1 MVKYIM
7 ADDNVVTSKSI
18 EDAEVEEPK
27 EVVAEA
33 TAKKAPAKKA
43 ASGKEVLIK
52 MEGPR
57 GYASGGHDFT
67 LEHPFKALP
76 ENEALLLIA
85 TGSFVRAKESEV
97 KAFYKE

>member
-1 MVKYIM
+1 M
-7 ADDNVVTSKSI
+7 ADNNVVTSESI
-18 EDAEVEEPK
+18 EAAEVEEPK
-27 EVVAEA
+27 QAA
-33 TAKKAPAKKA
+33 APAPAKKAPAKKA
-43 ASGKEVLIK
+43 ASEKEILIK
-52 MEGPR
+52 MDGPR

-97 KAFYKE
+97 KAHYKE

>member
-1 MVKYIM
+1 M

-27 EVVAEA
+27 EAA
-33 TAKKAPAKKA
+33 APAPAKKAPAKKA
-43 ASGKEVLIK
+43 ASDKEILIK
-52 MEGPR
+52 MDGPR

-76 ENEALLLIA
+76 ETEALRLIA

-97 KAFYKE
+97 KAHYKE

>member
-1 MVKYIM
+1 M

-27 EVVAEA
+27 EAAPAAEKKA
-33 TAKKAPAKKA
+33 PAKKAPAKKA
-43 ASGKEVLIK
+43 ASSKDILIK

-76 ENEALLLIA
+76 EKEALLLIA

-97 KAFYKE
+97 KAFYEE

>member
-1 MVKYIM
+1 M

-27 EVVAEA
+27 EAA
-33 TAKKAPAKKA
+33 APAPAKKAPAKKA
-43 ASGKEVLIK
+43 ASEKEILIK
-52 MEGPR
+52 MDGPR

-97 KAFYKE
+97 KAHYKE

>member
-1 MVKYIM
+1 M

-18 EDAEVEEPK
+18 DDAEVEEPK
-27 EVVAEA
+27 KAA
-33 TAKKAPAKKA
+33 APAGAKSAPAKKA
-43 ASGKEVLIK
+43 ATNKEILIK

-76 ENEALLLIA
+76 ENEALRLIA
-85 TGSFVRAKESEV
+85 TGSFVRAKEAEV

>member
-1 MVKYIM
+1 M

-18 EDAEVEEPK
+18 EDAEVEESK
-27 EVVAEA
+27 EAAPAAE
-33 TAKKAPAKKA
+33 KKAPAKKA
-43 ASGKEVLIK
+43 ASSKDILIK

-76 ENEALLLIA
+76 EKEALLLIA

>member
-1 MVKYIM
+1 MRK
-7 ADDNVVTSKSI
+7 SKNQ
-18 EDAEVEEPK
+18 K
-27 EVVAEA
+27 K
-33 TAKKAPAKKA
+33 AKKAPAKKA
-43 ASGKEVLIK
+43 ASSKDILIK

-76 ENEALLLIA
+76 EKEALLLIA

-97 KAFYKE
+97 KAFYEE

>member
-1 MVKYIM
+1 M

-18 EDAEVEEPK
+18 DDAEVEEPK
-27 EVVAEA
+27 KPAAPAEA
-33 TAKKAPAKKA
+33 KSAPVKKA
-43 ASGKEVLIK
+43 ATSKEILIK
-52 MEGPR
+52 MDGPR

-76 ENEALLLIA
+76 ENEALRLIA
-85 TGSFVRAKESEV
+85 TGSFVRAKEAEV

>member
-1 MVKYIM
+1 M

-18 EDAEVEEPK
+18 DDAEVEEPK
-27 EVVAEA
+27 KAAAPAEA
-33 TAKKAPAKKA
+33 KSAPAKKA
-43 ASGKEVLIK
+43 ATNKEILIK
-52 MEGPR
+52 MDGPR

-76 ENEALLLIA
+76 ENEALRLIA

-97 KAFYKE
+97 KAHYKE

>member
-1 MVKYIM
+1 M

-27 EVVAEA
+27 KTAAPAE
-33 TAKKAPAKKA
+33 AKKAPAKKA
-43 ASGKEVLIK
+43 ASDKEILIK
-52 MEGPR
+52 MDGPR

-76 ENEALLLIA
+76 ENEALRLIA

>member
-1 MVKYIM
+1 M

-27 EVVAEA
+27 KTAAPAE
-33 TAKKAPAKKA
+33 AKKAPAKKA
-43 ASGKEVLIK
+43 ASDKEILIK

-76 ENEALLLIA
+76 ENEALRLIA
-85 TGSFVRAKESEV
+85 TGSFVRAKEAEV

>member
-1 MVKYIM
+1 M

-27 EVVAEA
+27 EAAPAAEKKA
-33 TAKKAPAKKA
+33 PAKKAPAKKA
-43 ASGKEVLIK
+43 ASSKDILIK

-76 ENEALLLIA
+76 EKEALILIA

-97 KAFYKE
+97 KAFYEE

>member
-1 MVKYIM
+1 M

-27 EVVAEA
+27 EAA
-33 TAKKAPAKKA
+33 PAAKKKAPAKKA
-43 ASGKEVLIK
+43 ASSKDILIK

-76 ENEALLLIA
+76 EKEALLLIA

-97 KAFYKE
+97 KALYEE